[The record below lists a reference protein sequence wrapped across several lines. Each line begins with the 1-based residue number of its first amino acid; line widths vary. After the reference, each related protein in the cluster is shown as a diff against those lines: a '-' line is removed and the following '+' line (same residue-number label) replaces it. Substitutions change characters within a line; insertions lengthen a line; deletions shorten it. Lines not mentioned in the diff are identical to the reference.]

1 MAAERPMMVECSLWK
16 TLDIKARWAITNS
29 INILKGTVHGKTI
42 ELEQEPGLPE
52 GQKVSVTLLA
62 APSAGEGLRR
72 SFGAWADDSA
82 QLDEFLVQLRE
93 DRKRHRDGPNS

>member
-1 MAAERPMMVECSLWK
+1 MMVQYNLWK
-16 TLDIKARWAITNS
+16 TLNIKVRWAIANG

-62 APSAGEGLRR
+62 APLPGEGLRR
-72 SFGAWADDSA
+72 SFGAWADGA
-82 QLDEFLVQLRE
+82 EHLDDFLNQLRQ
-93 DRKRHRDGPNS
+93 DRKQQRGGLNS